1 LGNGGEAIV
10 ELETGSR
17 QGRAA
22 ISGEGPPD
30 GTAVPSDD
38 LSLGVGASLHATFQ
52 GAHTTDG
59 FFEDLLGMTVGLIDG
74 LGGFVQVVKVT
85 QVVRHRG

>member
-22 ISGEGPPD
+22 IIGEGTPD
-30 GTAVPSDD
+30 GTAVSSYA
-38 LSLGVGASLHATFQ
+38 LSLGVGASLHAAFQ
-52 GAHTTDG
+52 GAHTTDV

-74 LGGFVQVVKVT
+74 LGGFVQGVKVT
-85 QVVRHRG
+85 QLVRHLR